1 MYMETIMKKID
12 SLPPLPQT
20 LIRLQEFKEQGSND
34 IKELISIIEKD
45 PLTISTLLKV
55 ANSAMFGFVSK
66 IETPS
71 RAVNL
76 LGIDFT
82 ISIAL
87 ASNISKAVNTNLQS
101 YGKQSDDFLD
111 IANLQTTFIN
121 LWISKVDPKLKD
133 ELIIPAFLQESGKF
147 LISDI
152 INTLGVNSSFL
163 QEVNSRFDDITS
175 VEKEFIGITTSE
187 ITAAIFRHWNL
198 TPSIINTIRYSDE
211 PLQASTLLQKYAQV
225 LYIAKLICNIIKP
238 FDQKVIDKALKDAQ
252 EFGYEEK
259 PLKEAILKLQ
269 EKIKSDKE

>member
-269 EKIKSDKE
+269 EKIKLDKE